1 MSAIAT
7 SKFAASYQAYARAG
21 SGAGNRS
28 GSLAAA
34 QTLTTFL
41 GANGSADD
49 EDKAKSLFETYKD
62 SVELSDGLARSV
74 ENNKDAM
81 RRQKIEMVQKRIERL
96 KEMLRFA
103 TPEQAKRLLKELKQ
117 ISKEFKSASQDLKS
131 AGQSLSG
138 GGVGTGVLSGAS
150 NIAATADIITGAGT
164 QVNATSALVEAVS
177 AAASS
182 PEAQIPVSGSETGA
196 ATSGPESQATGQG
209 QAQTGVEQDG
219 SSAGAQE
226 PDSWREDLKAAV
238 LTYTEQQQETN
249 KALAASRRSGLQGDK
264 EALAKMAEDI
274 KSLAQQIERL
284 LKRDER
290 DTKKDLKDV
299 RADLKDGVKALRASD
314 FSAQPDPASTA
325 SPAGTDGVSTA
336 TGSTSVSLQVS
347 DILV

>member
-7 SKFAASYQAYARAG
+7 SKFASSYQAYARAG

-131 AGQSLSG
+131 AGQGLSG

-150 NIAATADIITGAGT
+150 NVAATADVITGAGT
-164 QVNATSALVEAVS
+164 QVNATSALVETVP

-182 PEAQIPVSGSETGA
+182 PETQIPVSGSETGA
-196 ATSGPESQATGQG
+196 ATSGPESQATGQ
-209 QAQTGVEQDG
+209 AQTGAEQDG

-314 FSAQPDPASTA
+314 FSAQPGPASTA